1 MPLLET
7 EVRESFNRQSIKV
20 TLFFG
25 YEVVVAALSA
35 ETTPAE
41 DEVAFGPGVGRARL
55 ACLILSINLDL
66 SVFASLPVHH
76 FYLNRG
82 SSADRCNPK

>member
-1 MPLLET
+1 M
-7 EVRESFNRQSIKV
+7 

-25 YEVVVAALSA
+25 HEVVVATLSA

-41 DEVAFGPGVGRARL
+41 DEVTFGSGVGCAGL

-66 SVFASLPVHH
+66 SVVASLPVHH
-76 FYLNRG
+76 F
-82 SSADRCNPK
+82 